1 MQKDGEI
8 EESSVKS
15 KNYQISISELLYTPE
30 IAEISHAP
38 VGAGRLRR
46 HRQARVCASA
56 AWVCASTAL
65 LLTHLYL

>member
-46 HRQARVCASA
+46 QARVCASA